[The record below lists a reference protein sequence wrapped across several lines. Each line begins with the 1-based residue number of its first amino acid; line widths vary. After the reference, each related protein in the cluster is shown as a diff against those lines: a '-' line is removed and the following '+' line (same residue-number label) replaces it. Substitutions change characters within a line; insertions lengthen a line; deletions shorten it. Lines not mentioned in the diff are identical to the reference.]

1 MEESFGEKLESVVGQ
16 LFFFKVGALPMMD
29 SENLKKKV
37 GEVV

>member
-1 MEESFGEKLESVVGQ
+1 MDESFGEKLKSVVGQ
-16 LFFFKVGALPMMD
+16 LFFLKSGALAMMD